1 MSPGGAD
8 SGGGGEVGG
17 RQHGEDVEAHVVRQ
31 QRQRVRAARRA
42 QVVEAGARR
51 QLRGQEVQLR
61 GAEVREQRGHQHRH
75 LAVGELAHPPPDGLQ
90 PPPELLRVHLG
101 GLLRVAGE
109 DCLLVPPGQ
118 GLALA
123 GEQEGVTSTRLL
135 LGITP
140 GTLAL
145 EHRGLCQDG
154 LTSEFMLT
162 LLQMSILNQDIK
174 TEHLSLPS
182 GISIHV
188 QTCFSSPCSES
199 SPLAKIKF
207 KNPDLK
213 HRVVAFTNF
222 SLTFSSFHF
231 SNLKI
236 MQ

>member
-1 MSPGGAD
+1 M
-8 SGGGGEVGG
+8 
-17 RQHGEDVEAHVVRQ
+17 VRQ

-75 LAVGELAHPPPDGLQ
+75 LAVGELAHPLADRLQ

-101 GLLRVAGE
+101 GGVLRVPGE
-109 DCLLVPPGQ
+109 DRLLVPPGQ

-123 GEQEGVTSTRLL
+123 REQEGVTSLL
-135 LGITP
+135 LLPGVTP
-140 GTLAL
+140 GPLAL

-162 LLQMSILNQDIK
+162 LLQMSMLDQDIK

-199 SPLAKIKF
+199 SPLAKMKL

-213 HRVVAFTNF
+213 HTVVAFANC
-222 SLTFSSFHF
+222 SLTFSNFHF
-231 SNLKI
+231 
-236 MQ
+236 

>member
-1 MSPGGAD
+1 M
-8 SGGGGEVGG
+8 
-17 RQHGEDVEAHVVRQ
+17 VRQ

-75 LAVGELAHPPPDGLQ
+75 LAVGELAHPLADRLQ
-90 PPPELLRVHLG
+90 PPPELLRVLLG
-101 GLLRVAGE
+101 GGVLRVPGE
-109 DCLLVPPGQ
+109 DRLLVPPGQ

-123 GEQEGVTSTRLL
+123 REQEGVTSLLL
-135 LGITP
+135 LGVTP
-140 GTLAL
+140 GPLAL

-162 LLQMSILNQDIK
+162 LLQMSMLDQDIK

-199 SPLAKIKF
+199 SPLAKMKL

-213 HRVVAFTNF
+213 HTVVAFTNC
-222 SLTFSSFHF
+222 SLTFSNFHF
-231 SNLKI
+231 
-236 MQ
+236 